1 MVSALKNCRARCFMN
16 RCVKKQKPKKWGK
29 EMIEVRD
36 LKKKFGDVHAV
47 NGVSFTAKSGAITG
61 LLGPNGAGKT
71 TTIRMIGTL
80 VSIDGGSVSVNGI
93 DAARDPETVRRIS
106 GMLTDAR
113 GLYTRMTAREN
124 IRYYADMRGID
135 RAKSDRT
142 IARFADWLD
151 MREILDR
158 RTEGFSQGERMKV
171 AITRALVHEPT
182 HVILDEPTNG
192 LDVMTTRAL
201 RELIKRLKS
210 EGCTVMFSS
219 HIMQEVAALCDEI
232 IIISHGRVTA
242 QGTTEELLAM
252 SAKESLEDAFVALA
266 EIENH
271 QSATSTTTHPI
282 TNKNKEAA

>member
-1 MVSALKNCRARCFMN
+1 
-16 RCVKKQKPKKWGK
+16 
-29 EMIEVRD
+29 MIEVRE

-93 DAARDPETVRRIS
+93 DAAREPEAVRRTS
-106 GMLTDAR
+106 GLLTDAR

-151 MREILDR
+151 MGEILDR

-192 LDVMTTRAL
+192 LDPAGI
-201 RELIKRLKS
+201 REIRNTMRSLG
-210 EGCTVMFSS
+210 EQGSS
-219 HIMQEVAALCDEI
+219 M
-232 IIISHGRVTA
+232 
-242 QGTTEELLAM
+242 
-252 SAKESLEDAFVALA
+252 
-266 EIENH
+266 
-271 QSATSTTTHPI
+271 
-282 TNKNKEAA
+282 

>member
-1 MVSALKNCRARCFMN
+1 
-16 RCVKKQKPKKWGK
+16 
-29 EMIEVRD
+29 MIEVRD

-80 VSIDGGSVSVNGI
+80 VTIDGGSVSVNGI
-93 DAARDPETVRRIS
+93 DAATDGEAVRRTS
-106 GMLTDAR
+106 GLLTDAR

-142 IARFADWLD
+142 IARFAGWLD
-151 MREILDR
+151 MGDILDR

-201 RELIKRLKS
+201 RELIKRLKV

-232 IIISHGRVTA
+232 IIISRGRVTA
-242 QGTTEELLAM
+242 QGTTAELLAM
-252 SAKESLEDAFVALA
+252 SEKSNLEDAFVSLA
-266 EIENH
+266 EMDETEDHDNNN
-271 QSATSTTTHPI
+271 T
-282 TNKNKEAA
+282 KEAA